1 MKWNY
6 QTKYFINGVILV
18 LIALFCVTFL
28 PSLINDKTNFIIS
41 NYVFAQV
48 EFFTLCAAIIFFLFS
63 PKYYK
68 GQIILFILGAIYY
81 ILFVKLY
88 SPL

>member
-68 GQIILFILGAIYY
+68 WQLVAILFAMVLYV
-81 ILFVKLY
+81 LFAKFN
-88 SPL
+88 